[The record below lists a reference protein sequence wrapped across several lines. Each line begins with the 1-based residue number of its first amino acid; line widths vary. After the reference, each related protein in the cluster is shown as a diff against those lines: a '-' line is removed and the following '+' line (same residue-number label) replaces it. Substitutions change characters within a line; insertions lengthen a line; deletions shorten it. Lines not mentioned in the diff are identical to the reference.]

1 MTKPI
6 ILHLGDPITY
16 NHDLYNGPL
25 STRFTIIRD
34 DSPTREAFIEALKT
48 NKYGPFVAILRPH
61 FSSGKT
67 MGPWDA
73 SLISLLPPST
83 KIFSSAGAGYNDIS
97 IPALTSRGIYY
108 TNGAGASDEAVA
120 DTTLYMILS
129 VFRNFTASQIAAR
142 SGDTEKF
149 LDKHRNLAS
158 VSENPRGKVLGI
170 IGLGRIGRE
179 VVRKVRGGLGMEVV
193 YFDAAGRVLT
203 EEGERELGV
212 KWAGSIREVV
222 EKADCVSVH
231 CPLNEGTKGLI
242 DREKIGW
249 MKDGVRIVN
258 VARGG
263 VVVEEDLVQA
273 LRSGKV
279 AAAALDVHEFEP
291 VVDKRLC
298 EMENVT
304 LTTHVGGGAVETRIG
319 FERLAMENILRVVGD
334 DGEVVG
340 EPLTAVN
347 GREVRE
353 VWEGKNKNKEE

>member
-6 ILHLGDPITY
+6 ILHLGDPIAY

-34 DSPTREAFIEALKT
+34 TSPTREAFIEALKSD
-48 NKYGPFVAILRPH
+48 KYGPITALLRPH

-67 MGPWDA
+67 MSPWDTE
-73 SLISLLPPST
+73 LISLLPPSV
-83 KIFSSAGAGYNDIS
+83 KIFASAGAGYNDIH
-97 IPALTSRGIYY
+97 IPSLTARGIYY

-142 SGDTEKF
+142 SGDEEKF
-149 LDKHRNLAS
+149 MECHKNLADVS
-158 VSENPRGKVLGI
+158 VNPRGKVLGL
-170 IGLGRIGRE
+170 IGLGRIGSE
-179 VVRKVRGGLGMEVV
+179 VVRKEGEGVGGQMGGWVRG
-193 YFDAAGRVLT
+193 VL
-203 EEGERELGV
+203 EE
-212 KWAGSIREVV
+212 
-222 EKADCVSVH
+222 ADCVSVH
-231 CPLNEGTKGLI
+231 CPLNEETRGLI
-242 DREKIGW
+242 DGEKIGW
-249 MKDGVRIVN
+249 MKHGVRIVN

-263 VVVEEDLVQA
+263 VVVEEDLVEA

-291 VVDKRLC
+291 VVDARLRS
-298 EMENVT
+298 MENVT

-319 FERLAMENILRVVGD
+319 FERLAMENILKVTGD

-347 GREVRE
+347 GREVKE
-353 VWEGKNKNKEE
+353 VWERMGRE

>member
-1 MTKPI
+1 MIIIQETSPRSNRRIIRKTIYITTIHTVTIPKTHLSVSSTNTYIISSTYNTTPTNSTMTKPI
-6 ILHLGDPITY
+6 ILHLGDPIAY

-34 DSPTREAFIEALKT
+34 TSPTREAFIEALKSD
-48 NKYGPFVAILRPH
+48 KYGPITALLRPH

-67 MGPWDA
+67 MSPWDTE
-73 SLISLLPPST
+73 LISLLPPSV
-83 KIFSSAGAGYNDIS
+83 KIFASAGAGYNDIH
-97 IPALTSRGIYY
+97 IPSLTARGIYY

-142 SGDTEKF
+142 SGDEEKF
-149 LDKHRNLAS
+149 MECHKNL
-158 VSENPRGKVLGI
+158 
-170 IGLGRIGRE
+170 
-179 VVRKVRGGLGMEVV
+179 
-193 YFDAAGRVLT
+193 
-203 EEGERELGV
+203 
-212 KWAGSIREVV
+212 
-222 EKADCVSVH
+222 ADCVSVH
-231 CPLNEGTKGLI
+231 CPLNEETRGLI
-242 DREKIGW
+242 DGEKIGW
-249 MKDGVRIVN
+249 MKHGVRIVN

-263 VVVEEDLVQA
+263 VVVEEDLVEA

-291 VVDKRLC
+291 VVDARLRS
-298 EMENVT
+298 MENVT

-319 FERLAMENILRVVGD
+319 FERLAMENILKVTGD

-347 GREVRE
+347 GREVKE
-353 VWEGKNKNKEE
+353 VWERMGRE

>member
-6 ILHLGDPITY
+6 ILHLGDPIAY

-34 DSPTREAFIEALKT
+34 TSPTREAFIEALKT
-48 NKYGPFVAILRPH
+48 NKYGPITALLRPH

-67 MGPWDA
+67 MSPWDT
-73 SLISLLPPST
+73 SLISHLPPSV
-83 KIFSSAGAGYNDIS
+83 KIFASAGAGYNDIH
-97 IPALTSRGIYY
+97 IPSLTARGIYY

-142 SGDTEKF
+142 SGDEEKF
-149 LDKHRNLAS
+149 MDCHRNLADVS
-158 VSENPRGKVLGI
+158 VNPRGKVLGL
-170 IGLGRIGRE
+170 IGLGRIGSE
-179 VVRKVRGGLGMEVV
+179 VVRKVRGALGMEVV
-193 YFDAAGRVLT
+193 YYDAVRVDEGR
-203 EEGERELGV
+203 ERELGV
-212 KWAGSIREVV
+212 RWGGGVRGVLE
-222 EKADCVSVH
+222 EADCVSVH
-231 CPLNEGTKGLI
+231 CPLNEETRGLI
-242 DREKIGW
+242 DGEKIGW
-249 MKDGVRIVN
+249 MKHGVRIVN

-263 VVVEEDLVQA
+263 VVVEEDLVEG

-291 VVDKRLC
+291 VVDARLRS
-298 EMENVT
+298 MENVT

-319 FERLAMENILRVVGD
+319 FERLAMENILKVIGD

-340 EPLTAVN
+340 EPITAVN

-353 VWEGKNKNKEE
+353 VWERMGRESE